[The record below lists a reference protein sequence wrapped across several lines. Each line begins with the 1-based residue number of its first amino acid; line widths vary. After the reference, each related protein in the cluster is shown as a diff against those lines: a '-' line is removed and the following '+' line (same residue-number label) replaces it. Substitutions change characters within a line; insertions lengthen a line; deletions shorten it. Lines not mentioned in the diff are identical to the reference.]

1 MSVRNLEEQPEWLK
15 GEILQLRDLELEDLK
30 LLDELVC
37 AQLACFLS
45 FFLSFSG
52 SLDGHN

>member
-1 MSVRNLEEQPEWLK
+1 MSVRNLEEQLEGLK
-15 GEILQLRDLELEDLK
+15 GGTLRDLELVDLK
-30 LLDELVC
+30 VLDELVC